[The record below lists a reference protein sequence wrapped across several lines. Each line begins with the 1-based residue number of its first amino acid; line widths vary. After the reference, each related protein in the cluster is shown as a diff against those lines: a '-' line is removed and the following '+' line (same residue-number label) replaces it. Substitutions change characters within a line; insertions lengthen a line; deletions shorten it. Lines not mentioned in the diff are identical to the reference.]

1 MAPAAANP
9 EDAKGEITHLL
20 VAWSQGDLQA
30 LDKVFP
36 LAFEDLRR
44 IARKCCG
51 KIPAKELQPTELIG
65 EIYATLLKQRKVSW
79 DCRGQFYQFAA
90 LLMERVLL
98 SYKRGLDAQKRGGQ
112 TTQVPIIEA
121 LGLAAAGDASSLSP
135 EVSASPAIEGVRQAE
150 VLDALSAGIDVA
162 DKIAALAKLDPQQA
176 EIARLRYL
184 IGLTLEETAETLG
197 VSRKTVTRNWRNAK
211 RFLALELDEYASERP
226 DPAAV
231 STSP

>member
-1 MAPAAANP
+1 MTPAAANP

-20 VAWSQGDLQA
+20 VAWSQGDLEA

-51 KIPAKELQPTELIG
+51 RIPAKDLQPTELIG
-65 EIYATLLKQRKVSW
+65 EIYATLLKQRKVRW
-79 DCRGQFYQFAA
+79 ECRGQFYQFAA

-98 SYKRGLDAQKRGGQ
+98 SYRRGLDTEKRGGR
-112 TTQVPIIEA
+112 TTQVPLIEA
-121 LGLAAAGDASSLSP
+121 LGFAVAGDASSI
-135 EVSASPAIEGVRQAE
+135 SPAVEDDRQAE
-150 VLDALSAGIDVA
+150 VLDALSTGIDVA
-162 DKIAALAKLDPQQA
+162 GKIAELAKLDPRQA

-184 IGLTLEETAETLG
+184 IGLTLDETAETLG
-197 VSRKTVTRNWRNAK
+197 VSRKTVTRNWLHAK

-226 DPAAV
+226 DPPAV
-231 STSP
+231 RTSS

>member
-1 MAPAAANP
+1 MEPAATSP

-20 VAWSQGDLQA
+20 VAWSQGDLEA

-51 KIPAKELQPTELIG
+51 RIPAKDLQPTELIG
-65 EIYATLLKQRKVSW
+65 EIYATLLEQRKVRW
-79 DCRGQFYQFAA
+79 ECRGQFYQFAA

-98 SYKRGLDAQKRGGQ
+98 SYRRGLDTEKRGGQ

-121 LGLAAAGDASSLSP
+121 LGMAVADD
-135 EVSASPAIEGVRQAE
+135 AE
-150 VLDALSAGIDVA
+150 VLDALSTGIDVA
-162 DKIAALAKLDPQQA
+162 GKIAELAKLDPRQA

-184 IGLTLEETAETLG
+184 LGLTLEETAETLG
-197 VSRKTVTRNWRNAK
+197 VSRKTVTRDWRHAK

-226 DPAAV
+226 DPPAV